1 MHFILIML
9 LPTQMD
15 KVDERVCKL
24 AVSWS
29 GAVPR
34 VFGLLRGCQGTTLLQ
49 RRVSVYEADPKG

>member
-1 MHFILIML
+1 MHFILVML

-15 KVDERVCKL
+15 KVDECACKL

-34 VFGLLRGCQGTTLLQ
+34 VFGLL
-49 RRVSVYEADPKG
+49 

>member
-15 KVDERVCKL
+15 MVDERVCKL

-49 RRVSVYEADPKG
+49 RRVSV